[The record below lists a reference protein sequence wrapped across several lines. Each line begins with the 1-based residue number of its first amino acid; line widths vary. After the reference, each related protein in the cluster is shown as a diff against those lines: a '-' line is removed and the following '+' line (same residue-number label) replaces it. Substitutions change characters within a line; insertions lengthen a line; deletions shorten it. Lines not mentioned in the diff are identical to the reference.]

1 MQVVNVK
8 LNKGFTLVELLVS
21 MAIIAICV
29 IGLMNLSITIMR
41 NNVRN
46 EIRNKAV
53 EIVTNTVDNITSSG
67 ILDFDNTTTID
78 IVNFVGNGGN
88 VTGQVREKLLFTYT
102 ISGNVT
108 TSPSTKEKN
117 ITATISW
124 TYREKNYNYNI
135 ETVVTK

>member
-1 MQVVNVK
+1 MARIVK

-21 MAIIAICV
+21 MVIIAICV
-29 IGLMNLSITIMR
+29 IGLMNLSIVITR
-41 NNVRN
+41 NNVKN

-53 EIVTNTVDNITSSG
+53 EIITNTVDNITSSG
-67 ILDFDNTTTID
+67 ILDFNNTTTID
-78 IVNFVGNGGN
+78 IATLVGNGGN
-88 VTGQVREKLLFTYT
+88 VTGQVRGKLNQKYY

-108 TSPSTKEKN
+108 SPSTDEKDIN
-117 ITATISW
+117 ATISW

>member
-21 MAIIAICV
+21 MVIIAICV
-29 IGLMNLSITIMR
+29 IGLMNLSIVIMR

-46 EIRNKAV
+46 EIRNKGI
-53 EIVTNTVDNITSSG
+53 EIVTNYVDNVTNQSFDDIT
-67 ILDFDNTTTID
+67 
-78 IVNFVGNGGN
+78 VGNF
-88 VTGQVREKLLFTYT
+88 TDTASEQIREKLLFTYN
-102 ISGNVT
+102 ISGDVT
-108 TSPSTKEKN
+108 NPSTDEKDIN
-117 ITATISW
+117 ATISW

>member
-21 MAIIAICV
+21 MVIIAICV

-108 TSPSTKEKN
+108 SPSTDEKD

>member
-1 MQVVNVK
+1 MARIVK

-21 MAIIAICV
+21 MVIIVICV
-29 IGLMNLSITIMR
+29 IGLMNLSIVITR
-41 NNVRN
+41 NNVKN

-53 EIVTNTVDNITSSG
+53 EIVTNYVDNMTDQNFDDIT
-67 ILDFDNTTTID
+67 
-78 IVNFVGNGGN
+78 VGNFTDTDN
-88 VTGQVREKLLFTYT
+88 ATIRSFSATYT

-108 TSPSTKEKN
+108 SPSTDEKDIN
-117 ITATISW
+117 ATISW

>member
-21 MAIIAICV
+21 MVIIAICV

-46 EIRNKAV
+46 EIRNKGIEV
-53 EIVTNTVDNITSSG
+53 VTNYVDNVTNQSFDDIT
-67 ILDFDNTTTID
+67 
-78 IVNFVGNGGN
+78 VGNF
-88 VTGQVREKLLFTYT
+88 TDTASEQIREELLFTYN
-102 ISGNVT
+102 ISGSVT
-108 TSPSTKEKN
+108 PDDPSSPKEKDIN
-117 ITATISW
+117 ATISW